1 MLVIVYFHLI
11 LGEIL
16 GKIWL
21 VISLASMVA
30 QTMTL
35 YMTFS
40 NLITRRGDYPWT
52 IGLCFGAI
60 VGLISIYKWC
70 SESHKVEELVSMI
83 CIFLH
88 KQRAV
93 KEFRCPIEPA
103 LQVN

>member
-35 YMTFS
+35 YMCFS
-40 NLITRRGDYPWT
+40 NLITKTGDYLRV
-52 IGLCFGAI
+52 IGLCIGAM
-60 VGLISIYKWC
+60 VGLIGVYKCC
-70 SESHKVEELVSMI
+70 SEAHKIEELVSMI
-83 CIFLH
+83 CSFLH
-88 KQRAV
+88 KQRV
-93 KEFRCPIEPA
+93 
-103 LQVN
+103 

>member
-21 VISLASMVA
+21 VVSLASMFS
-30 QTMTL
+30 QTMTF
-35 YMTFS
+35 YGCFS
-40 NLITRRGDYPWT
+40 NIISKRGDAPRSISLG
-52 IGLCFGAI
+52 IGASA
-60 VGLISIYKWC
+60 GLMSIYKWC
-70 SESHKVEELVSMI
+70 SEAQKVEECVSII

-93 KEFRCPIEPA
+93 KIFRCPIEPV
-103 LQVN
+103 LQVD